1 MRRHQDPVG
10 IAGRRLEKMGGRRIE
25 GRKRVGNGNGNAVMV
40 GSVGSERD
48 REEEG
53 VGALLRGMWEEKYE
67 MSGSAD

>member
-1 MRRHQDPVG
+1 
-10 IAGRRLEKMGGRRIE
+10 
-25 GRKRVGNGNGNAVMV
+25 MV